1 MSPNAT
7 EEKSSLRCQGWGAGV
22 ETLLGVTGE
31 VQACLLHVVIWVSP
45 VSGGLAPACRLEKV
59 LMQNISVHGWA
70 FSLLRVDAFPKS
82 KFS

>member
-22 ETLLGVTGE
+22 ETLLGVMGE
-31 VQACLLHVVIWVSP
+31 VQACLLHVVIRVSP

-59 LMQNISVHGWA
+59 LMQNISVHGRSVCREWTP
-70 FSLLRVDAFPKS
+70 SPKAS
-82 KFS
+82 FHE